1 MCVPTQT
8 TLFKL
13 HINIY
18 PFTKQQQQ
26 QQSIVIIINIIIH
39 MLMSRA
45 LIFQ

>member
-18 PFTKQQQQ
+18 PFTIQKQ
-26 QQSIVIIINIIIH
+26 QQSIVIIINIIIY
-39 MLMSRA
+39 MLMSRV